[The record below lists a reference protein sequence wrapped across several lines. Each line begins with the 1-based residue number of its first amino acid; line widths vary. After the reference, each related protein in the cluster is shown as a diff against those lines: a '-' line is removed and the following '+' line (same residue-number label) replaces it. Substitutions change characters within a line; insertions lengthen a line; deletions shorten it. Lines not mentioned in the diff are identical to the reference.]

1 MSKDKNRNWLAIAS
15 ADHVAIGRAGG
26 FMQVC
31 HGKGEPLRR
40 LQPGDRVVYYSP
52 SERYSASHAHR
63 VKDRLQAFTAL
74 GTVCAGAPYRD
85 DGAPGF
91 QPWRRNV
98 DWHEAG
104 HVPLARLT
112 DRLDLTRAAN
122 WGYRLRQGL
131 LELSCADMTL
141 IAEAML
147 KEAAPP
153 LRQAA

>member
-1 MSKDKNRNWLAIAS
+1 MNKDMTRNWLAIAS
-15 ADHVAIGRAGG
+15 AEHVAIGRAGG

-104 HVPLARLT
+104 HVPRRGEAVT
-112 DRLDLTRAAN
+112 I
-122 WGYRLRQGL
+122 QGL
-131 LELSCADMTL
+131 VFSVMHARAGAVRWFKVMR
-141 IAEAML
+141 AP
-147 KEAAPP
+147 EAA
-153 LRQAA
+153 LGSDGA